1 MATRSELVD
10 MAVAAGLDED
20 EVEELTDEEL
30 LELGDEVD
38 YQDQGSLD
46 QPVQVDDPQEAA
58 AEVGTPELRSAARLR
73 SGVNQ
78 RREPFPWEVG
88 PPKRR

>member
-1 MATRSELVD
+1 MATREELVD
-10 MAVAAGLDED
+10 RAVAAGIDPD
-20 EVEELTDEEL
+20 EVDELTDEEL

-38 YQDQGSLD
+38 YQDQGSFD

-58 AEVGTPELRSAARLR
+58 AEVGTPELRKVAQRR

-78 RREPFPWEVG
+78 PRVPFPWE
-88 PPKRR
+88 K